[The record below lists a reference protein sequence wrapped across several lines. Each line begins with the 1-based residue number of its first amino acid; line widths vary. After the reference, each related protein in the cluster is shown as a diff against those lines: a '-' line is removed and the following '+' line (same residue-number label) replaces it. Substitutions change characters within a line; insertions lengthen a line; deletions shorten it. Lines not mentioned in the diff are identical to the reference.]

1 MRLVIKHQE
10 EYSRGELLLRTFFG
24 IFYIYIPHYFLLLF
38 VGIWG
43 AILRF
48 VAFWVVLFTG
58 KYPQSM
64 FEFQVG
70 FMKWSVRLQ
79 ARSFNISDGYPSF
92 GIKGTD
98 EYTDLIVE
106 YPEKISRGLVLVRL
120 FFGFFYVYIPHL
132 FILYFRAI
140 FVGILVFVAWWIV
153 LFTGKYPADMHNWVV
168 GQIRW
173 MMRINLYMSF
183 MTDKYPPFTGEE
195 LPEEAA

>member
-1 MRLVIKHQE
+1 
-10 EYSRGELLLRTFFG
+10 
-24 IFYIYIPHYFLLLF
+24 
-38 VGIWG
+38 
-43 AILRF
+43 
-48 VAFWVVLFTG
+48 
-58 KYPQSM
+58 
-64 FEFQVG
+64 
-70 FMKWSVRLQ
+70 MKWTVRLQ

-92 GIKGTD
+92 GVKGTD

-120 FFGFFYVYIPHL
+120 FFGIFYVYIPHL

-168 GQIRW
+168 GQVRW
-173 MMRINLYMSF
+173 MTRINLYMMY

-195 LPEEAA
+195 LPEEVA